1 MARIELAYW
10 HDDKTPGDII
20 EVSDEDLQALIRD
33 GRVAR
38 VLDDEPMPEAPTEPA
53 PVPAAPATET
63 AAADTPAAPRRRSGR
78 SDE

>member
-10 HDDKTPGDII
+10 HDDKAPGDII
-20 EVSDEDLQALIRD
+20 EVSDEDLKALMRD

-38 VLDDEPMPEAPTEPA
+38 VLDDESTPEAPAEPS
-53 PVPAAPATET
+53 PVPAAPATEA